1 MWDNMGL
8 GKKPVV
14 LHFASWYPTKEKPML
29 GIFIRKHIIL
39 LQKDLKQ
46 GVIYFNI
53 SAQFK
58 EGLKIVLNDEDN
70 LNEIEI
76 RIKKNSFF
84 KLIFIAIGFFKAI
97 KLFNNKI
104 GSPQIVHLH
113 TILPMAS
120 LVWFFVKLNRVKLVV
135 TEHWTGYQPEDGN
148 YKGAFRKLFTKL
160 IIKNADTVITV
171 SKQLAEAMGKHSL
184 KFKNVVISNAV
195 DLQVFKVSDKK
206 INPNNFI
213 HISSLDDRQKNTS
226 GIIRAF
232 AEVVKQNNQT
242 QLIIVGSG
250 GDEMELRKLVGDF
263 GLSSQVV
270 FVGNKKGVELA
281 SLIKDSAALIM
292 FSRYENQPVV
302 ILEALACGTPVIS
315 TYVGGIAEM
324 LDESNSLKV
333 EVENVQ
339 QLKASME
346 LILNDN
352 KFFDAEQIQENILK
366 TIHPDIIRNKHLEL
380 YKELLN

>member
-1 MWDNMGL
+1 
-8 GKKPVV
+8 
-14 LHFASWYPTKEKPML
+14 
-29 GIFIRKHIIL
+29 
-39 LQKDLKQ
+39 
-46 GVIYFNI
+46 
-53 SAQFK
+53 
-58 EGLKIVLNDEDN
+58 
-70 LNEIEI
+70 
-76 RIKKNSFF
+76 
-84 KLIFIAIGFFKAI
+84 
-97 KLFNNKI
+97 
-104 GSPQIVHLH
+104 
-113 TILPMAS
+113 MAS

-160 IIKNADTVITV
+160 IIKNANTVITV

-213 HISSLDDRQKNTS
+213 HISSLDDRQKNIC

-250 GDEMELRKLVGDF
+250 GDEMELRKLVGDL
-263 GLSSQVV
+263 GLSGQVV

-339 QLKASME
+339 QLKGSME